1 MSSWLETASAH
12 FTARHAEE
20 DADHARAVLEQL
32 EATRARIAPLLPALP
47 DEVGVVLHAAEG
59 QLALARPG
67 LPLRRQ
73 LTAPAA
79 RRYVA
84 GALSGY
90 DIHVLSP
97 PLLDARASGA
107 EGSRAALALTPSS
120 LYARLAVCAASPRL
134 PPPTRVGT
142 VVRAWRWAWLLEG
155 VGAWLS
161 GQTALIRPAIRLRLH
176 EAPAPSFPPALRDAV
191 LLGGTVVDLL
201 AREEGERAAVD
212 LVLRLDPS
220 GPRGALVGAFHGRP
234 LVQTEGNWRS
244 YLARIAETAR

>member
-20 DADHARAVLEQL
+20 DAEHAADVLEQL
-32 EATRARIAPLLPALP
+32 EATRARLAPLLPALP
-47 DEVGVVLHAAEG
+47 DEVGVVLHASEG
-59 QLALARPG
+59 QLAMARPG
-67 LPLRRQ
+67 LPVRRQ
-73 LTAPAA
+73 LTAPSA

-90 DIHVLSP
+90 DIHVLTP
-97 PLLDARASGA
+97 PLLEERASGA
-107 EGSRAALALTPSS
+107 AGTRELLLLTPSA

-155 VGAWLS
+155 IGAWLS
-161 GQTALIRPAIRLRLH
+161 GQTALARPAIRLRMA
-176 EAPAPSFPPALRDAV
+176 EPTRPAFPPALRDAV

-201 AREEGERAAVD
+201 AREEGDQAAVD

-220 GPRGALVGAFHGRP
+220 GPTGALVRAFHGRS
-234 LVQTEGNWRS
+234 LAHTESTWRKH
-244 YLARIAETAR
+244 LERVGGAG

>member
-1 MSSWLETASAH
+1 VSSWLETASAH

-20 DADHARAVLEQL
+20 DAGHAAGVLEQL
-32 EATRARIAPLLPALP
+32 ETMRVRLEPLLPALP
-47 DEVGVVLHAAEG
+47 DEVGVVLHASEG
-59 QLALARPG
+59 QLAMARPG
-67 LPLRRQ
+67 LPVRRQ
-73 LTAPAA
+73 LTAPSA

-84 GALSGY
+84 GALSGF

-97 PLLDARASGA
+97 PLLEDRASGA
-107 EGSRAALALTPSS
+107 EGSREVLLLTPSA

-155 VGAWLS
+155 IGAWLS
-161 GQTALIRPAIRLRLH
+161 GQTALARPAIRLRL
-176 EAPAPSFPPALRDAV
+176 ADPTPPSFPPALRDAV

-201 AREEGERAAVD
+201 AREEGEQAAVD

-220 GPRGALVGAFHGRP
+220 GPTGALATAFPGRS
-234 LVQTEGNWRS
+234 LAHTEAAWRS
-244 YLARIAETAR
+244 HLARLTQAR